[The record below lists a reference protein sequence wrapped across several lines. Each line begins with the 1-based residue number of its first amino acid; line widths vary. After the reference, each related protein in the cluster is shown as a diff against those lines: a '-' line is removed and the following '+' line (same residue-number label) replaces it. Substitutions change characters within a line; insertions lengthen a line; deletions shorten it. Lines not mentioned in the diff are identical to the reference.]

1 MGPGGAVPRP
11 AVRDAVGGRAEA
23 RARAH
28 RAARGRAVRLR
39 QARNPHRG
47 LTIRGKIPGTSP
59 SPEVGMR
66 IEGGCHCGRV
76 SYEAEADPDKAG
88 ICHCTDCQN
97 LSGSPYVAFIPV
109 PKEGFKLRGQ
119 PKLYVKTAASG
130 NRRAQ
135 AVCPECGSRMR
146 AAAETDPQAV
156 TLRLGGGG
164 LRAHVA
170 REAPG
175 GWRLA

>member
-1 MGPGGAVPRP
+1 
-11 AVRDAVGGRAEA
+11 
-23 RARAH
+23 
-28 RAARGRAVRLR
+28 
-39 QARNPHRG
+39 
-47 LTIRGKIPGTSP
+47 
-59 SPEVGMR
+59 MR

-135 AVCPECGSRMR
+135 AFCPDCGSRLW
-146 AAAETDPQAV
+146 ASAETDPQLFN
-156 TLRLGGGG
+156 LRLGGVRQ
-164 LRAHVA
+164 RAQL
-170 REAPG
+170 APKTQV
-175 GWRLA
+175 WCDSALPWSTDLKAVRKHAKQAM